1 MPTSET
7 VLVLGTGELGIEVIR
22 ALAGHSQR
30 AARSITVLL
39 RPCPPDHD
47 SVVRRQKLV
56 GELMTLGILK
66 VEADIVHDS
75 QSVLER
81 IFEQYH
87 TIIGCT
93 GMTYPPGT
101 QYKIAQA
108 VLGSKAH
115 RYLPWQ
121 FGVDYDIIGRSSSQ
135 DLFNEQLDVR
145 DLLRAQ
151 SVTSWVVISTGLF
164 MSFLFEPA
172 FGVVDADRTVV
183 TALGGWDNEVTVTA
197 PQDIG
202 KVVAE
207 VVWTEP
213 ELSGVMY
220 TAGATSSYATIAD
233 AVTKVQR
240 GRGLTVRRE
249 LATIGHLRRELAS
262 DPDNGLKKYRVVFAE
277 GKGVAWDE
285 ADTFNRKRGMS
296 LCGIEKWLTDQG

>member
-1 MPTSET
+1 MSNDKPI
-7 VLVLGTGELGIEVIR
+7 LVLGTGELGIEVLR

-30 AARSITVLL
+30 ASRSVTVLL
-39 RPCPPDHD
+39 RPCPPDHE
-47 SVVRRQKLV
+47 SVVRRGQQV
-56 GELMTLGILK
+56 GELTTLGISR

-93 GMTYPPGT
+93 GMTYPSGT

-108 VLGSKAH
+108 VLASKAR

-135 DLFNEQLDVR
+135 ELFSEQLDVR

-151 SVTSWVVISTGLF
+151 SVTSWVIISTGLF
-164 MSFLFEPA
+164 MSFLFEPV

-183 TALGGWDNEVTVTA
+183 TALGGWDNEVTVTT

-207 VVWTEP
+207 VVCAEP
-213 ELSGVMY
+213 ELSGVIY

-233 AVTKVQR
+233 TVTKVQR
-240 GRGLTVRRE
+240 GKELTVRRE
-249 LATIGHLRRELAS
+249 LATVNHLKSELAS